1 MGLVPV
7 TFLTV
12 LPFTQLIV
20 VFELLAPEPEVAG
33 AVVAVV
39 VVAVVVELCVKHDAH
54 AMPAT
59 FKASP
64 GLSALLPSPSAC
76 AVSTVANDA
85 IDESP
90 VVEVARRISLALP
103 VDLCTY
109 VATEPSAICK
119 PAGTPP
125 RLFETTALN
134 A

>member
-7 TFLTV
+7 TFLIV

-39 VVAVVVELCVKHDAH
+39 VEVCVKHDAH